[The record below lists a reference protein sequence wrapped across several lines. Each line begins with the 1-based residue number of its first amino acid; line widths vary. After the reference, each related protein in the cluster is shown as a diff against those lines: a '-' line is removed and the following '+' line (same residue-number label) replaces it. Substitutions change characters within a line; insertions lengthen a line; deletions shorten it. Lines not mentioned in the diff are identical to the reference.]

1 MKYSKCFYLQSIE
14 FFCFYYNN
22 FYFKFVPCNKCLV
35 LLFAGNYQML
45 HILLNYQ
52 KIAPGAVHAL
62 KVYVYDYLFFVL
74 IWHVI
79 ALYTNIQYNESQAA
93 IFKL

>member
-1 MKYSKCFYLQSIE
+1 
-14 FFCFYYNN
+14 
-22 FYFKFVPCNKCLV
+22 
-35 LLFAGNYQML
+35 ML

-52 KIAPGAVHAL
+52 KIAPGVVHAL